1 MNVKQQGYTLVEL
14 LLVLTIISVVSSV
27 TLISLNSTYSS
38 YERNIFLSQLENDLY
53 YAQQLA
59 ISNGAH
65 AVFYFNSERSCYGI
79 RQNNQIVYEQPINID
94 VTFERGSLGITD
106 VRFLSNGNISKAGTL
121 FMYVGIQRYVIVFH
135 IGKGRFYIEER

>member
-1 MNVKQQGYTLVEL
+1 MKLKQQGYTLVEL
-14 LLVLTIISVVSSV
+14 LLVLTIISVVSSI

-38 YERNIFLSQLENDLY
+38 YERKVLLSQLENDLY

-59 ISNGAH
+59 ISNGVH
-65 AVFYFNSERSCYGI
+65 AFFYFNSERNCYGI
-79 RQNNQIVYEQPINID
+79 KQNNQIVYEQTINVD
-94 VTFERGSLGITD
+94 VSFERGSLGITD

-121 FMYVGIQRYVIVFH
+121 FMYVGSQRYMIVFH